1 MAELDEFDLDI
12 VDEDIDKK
20 NKVEKRIKDL
30 SDKVRITSEERD
42 ELKGLLVESEKA
54 KEAAFK
60 ERDFHSSFADA
71 TAKYPG
77 ANEYKDT
84 IKDKVLS
91 GYSVEDATV
100 AVLASE
106 GKLVMPEPAAEP
118 EPSPAGGSAV
128 NQPPAGEKKLDEMT
142 LEEKRE
148 AVLEAERKGEITT

>member
-30 SDKVRITSEERD
+30 SDKVRLTSEERD
-42 ELKGLLVESEKA
+42 EKEKLLRERDAELDRTV
-54 KEAAFK
+54 K
-60 ERDFHSSFADA
+60 ERDFYSSFTDA
-71 TAKYPG
+71 TVKYPG

-84 IKDKVLS
+84 IKDKVLL

-118 EPSPAGGSAV
+118 EPNPAGGSAV
-128 NQPPAGEKKLDEMT
+128 NQPPTGEKKLEEMT
-142 LEEKRE
+142 LAEKRE
-148 AVLEAERKGEITT
+148 AVVEAERKGEITT